1 MLTLRMLKIEDIRI
15 IKSSPQYPPEFA
27 ELDYALRDGGWLDHY
42 STKTGTEIMIAE
54 DQGEMIGFSILSK
67 EEGGSAEFRIA
78 IHPDKLGMGLGKTLA
93 TLTLRQGFSSTEISR
108 IWLIVRKNNPRAKKL
123 YEKLHFKNT
132 GECTEEING
141 KLVDFYRMEI
151 DRETFLKVNVL

>member
-1 MLTLRMLKIEDIRI
+1 MLKIEDIQI

-54 DQGEMIGFSILSK
+54 DRDELIGFSILSK

-93 TLTLRQGFSSTEISR
+93 TLTLIQGFSSTDFPNMADRS
-108 IWLIVRKNNPRAKKL
+108 KKQSPC
-123 YEKLHFKNT
+123 KK
-132 GECTEEING
+132 I
-141 KLVDFYRMEI
+141 I
-151 DRETFLKVNVL
+151 